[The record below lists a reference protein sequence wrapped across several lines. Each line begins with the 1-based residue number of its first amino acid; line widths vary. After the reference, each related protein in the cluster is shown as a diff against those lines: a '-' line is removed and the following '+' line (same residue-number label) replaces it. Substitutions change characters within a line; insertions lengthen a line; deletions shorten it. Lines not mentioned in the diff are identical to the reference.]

1 MKEIFNLGAKTMA
14 VELLKEETV
23 KGIPACEMKDGEIGV
38 VVAWKPDEYIGR
50 IVQRHEDELISIGKA
65 YRYRW
70 NAIDRLPS
78 ACRVR
83 VLEKGEKLVIT

>member
-1 MKEIFNLGAKTMA
+1 MA
-14 VELLKEETV
+14 VKLLKEEPINDV
-23 KGIPACEMKDGEIGV
+23 LVNDMEDGEIGV
-38 VVAWKPDEYIGR
+38 IVAWEPNEYIGR

-83 VLEKGEKLVIT
+83 VLKKGEKLVIT

>member
-1 MKEIFNLGAKTMA
+1 MA

-23 KGIPACEMKDGEIGV
+23 KGITACEMKDGEIGV
-38 VVAWKPDEYIGR
+38 VVAWKPNRYIDNNYIGQV
-50 IVQRHEDELISIGKA
+50 VQRYGNELINIGKDCLHG
-65 YRYRW
+65 W
-70 NAIDRLPS
+70 SNIDGFSS